1 MGMEVEGMG
10 TVRGMDRCDRCKWS
24 PLSGISRIFAFS
36 PSCRKQ
42 LDEAGAMPMCYV
54 QQSSGRVKREGLS
67 ASQQQ

>member
-10 TVRGMDRCDRCKWS
+10 TVRGMNRCNRCKWS

-42 LDEAGAMPMCYV
+42 LDEAQEGQCPCAMY
-54 QQSSGRVKREGLS
+54 SSLVDE
-67 ASQQQ
+67 